1 MKIWVAVTVLAF
13 AIIATTPAS
22 AFESWKGPGYYLLEA
37 YYLLSGPY
45 ATQADCEAVLAARPA
60 QERDD
65 TNASCEYEATDP
77 DADGN

>member
-1 MKIWVAVTVLAF
+1 MKFRLAVVAFSLGTVAV
-13 AIIATTPAS
+13 TPAS

-45 ATQADCEAVLAARPA
+45 ATAADCKAALAARPG
-60 QERDD
+60 QETQD
-65 TNASCEYEATDP
+65 TNAYCEYEATDP